1 VSTELKGKVR
11 VAKINITEAENHKL
25 EDQLRLTKYPSIR
38 FYRYGPKKVEEF
50 AQYEGINKKFSI
62 LEWVNA
68 RLSEK
73 ATQADI
79 AVLNRDS
86 YETLCKSTK
95 NTCIIVFLDGSESPE
110 LPSQLEKLALD
121 HIKKPI
127 TFLISRKG
135 EQEAFAKQVGV
146 EQYPDTVMVYCKL
159 KKIWHMQ
166 GLDLQA
172 IEDGINEISLGN
184 RNNFVRLA
192 FTENIL

>member
-192 FTENIL
+192 FTESIQ